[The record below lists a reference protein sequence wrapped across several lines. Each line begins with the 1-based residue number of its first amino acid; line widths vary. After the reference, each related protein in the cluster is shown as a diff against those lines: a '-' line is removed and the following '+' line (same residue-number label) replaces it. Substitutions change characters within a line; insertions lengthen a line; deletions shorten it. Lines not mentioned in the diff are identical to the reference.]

1 MSSCNCP
8 NKTKAVASF
17 ITNASD
23 PGRSSW
29 DLTPY
34 KTAGIAKPG
43 GTWRLIETGAQLM
56 YYSGKVSADGTLVS
70 NDYVEPSVNAA
81 IRSVRAETESALPD
95 HFDSHYSYDGY
106 MELQIDEPEEPECD
120 PESEEEC
127 CDE

>member
-8 NKTKAVASF
+8 NKNKPIASF
-17 ITNASD
+17 ITNAGD
-23 PGRSSW
+23 PSRSSW

-70 NDYVEPSVNAA
+70 YNYVEQTANIATRSARAA
-81 IRSVRAETESALPD
+81 TESALPD

-106 MELQIDEPEEPECD
+106 MELQVDDPPPKCTTCPCPEE
-120 PESEEEC
+120 EE
-127 CDE
+127 